1 MSERVFY
8 EGVLRASPFFS
19 LIRERGEAGHTA
31 DASGDHTGHRE
42 VTPALWRAKRTA
54 LFWVGVGRASAPL
67 HGGRAASPF
76 VDKQNILDKQ
86 NSDRRAGLFSKR
98 DWRKTV
104 EYMVGYSFVTI
115 DNAA

>member
-1 MSERVFY
+1 
-8 EGVLRASPFFS
+8 
-19 LIRERGEAGHTA
+19 
-31 DASGDHTGHRE
+31 
-42 VTPALWRAKRTA
+42 
-54 LFWVGVGRASAPL
+54 
-67 HGGRAASPF
+67 